1 MLKTIDTDTGE
12 PASDASVNRQHRAGA
27 DEGAPDGP
35 RRRLSAVT
43 ATRAVAQAVI
53 AAVILV
59 GAVYTYFHLVGT
71 REPIPSRPEREQVY
85 VVRTVAA
92 SVGDQR
98 PIISLYGEVV
108 AARTVE
114 LRALVAGK
122 IVNVSDNLQA
132 GSPVDAG
139 DSLVEIDRFAYEGAL
154 VEAKANLAE
163 ARARL
168 IEAEGGVAR
177 ERANV
182 DFAQEQLTFAERDLE
197 RGRQLLARGSA
208 TERTIDDRALV
219 VSQRRQ
225 QLDQRRSAL
234 AVEDARVEQQKATIA
249 RLEWKLQEA
258 EQALAD
264 TTLAAPFDAVVRSE
278 GAAVGRLVNVNDVV
292 AVLYDRN
299 ALEARFTLSDNQ
311 YGRLLGE
318 NGTLFGREVEVIWY
332 IGNDP
337 VTFSAQI
344 VRVGA
349 DVASERG
356 GVDVFARIEAD
367 EAEVPLRPGAFVEL
381 RVPDKLYPQAVRLP
395 ETAIYGGKHVYA
407 VVEDRLERRNV
418 NVIAYEGSD
427 VIVQGDIAEG
437 ERILR
442 TQISQ
447 IGNGLLVRE
456 EGQTTAGPGPPGK
469 SPDAPASEG
478 ARP

>member
-1 MLKTIDTDTGE
+1 MLKTIDTETEAPTSGSS
-12 PASDASVNRQHRAGA
+12 ATRQDQACAG
-27 DEGAPDGP
+27 DGAPDGLP
-35 RRRLSAVT
+35 RRFSALT
-43 ATRAVAQAVI
+43 ATRALAQVVI
-53 AAVILV
+53 AAVILA
-59 GAVYTYFHLVGT
+59 GAVYTYFHLVET
-71 REPIPSRPEREQVY
+71 RKPIPSRPEREQVY
-85 VVRTVAA
+85 VVRSVEA
-92 SVGDQR
+92 SIGDQR
-98 PIISLYGEVV
+98 PIISLYGEIV

-132 GSPVDAG
+132 GAPVDAG

-154 VEAKANLAE
+154 VEARANLAE

-168 IEAEGGVAR
+168 IELEGGVTL

-182 DFAQEQLTFAERDLE
+182 EFAQEQLSFAERDLE
-197 RGRQLLARGSA
+197 RGQQLLARGSA
-208 TERTIDDRALV
+208 TERTIDDRGLI

-234 AVEDARVEQQKATIA
+234 AVEEARVEQQKATIA
-249 RLEWKLQEA
+249 RLDWKLQEA

-264 TTLAAPFDAVVRSE
+264 TTLAAPFDAVVRTE
-278 GAAVGRLVNVNDVV
+278 GAEVGRLVNVNDVV
-292 AVLYDRN
+292 AVLYDRD

-311 YGRLLGE
+311 YGRLLDETGK
-318 NGTLFGREVEVIWY
+318 LFGRKVEVIWY
-332 IGNDP
+332 IGNEP
-337 VTFSAQI
+337 VTFTGQI

-356 GVDVFARIEAD
+356 GVDVFARIEAGD
-367 EAEVPLRPGAFVEL
+367 TEVPLRPGAFVEL
-381 RVPDKLYPQAVRLP
+381 RIPDRLYERAVRLP

-407 VVEDRLERRNV
+407 IVDDRLERRDV
-418 NVIAYEGSD
+418 DVIAYEGSD
-427 VIVQGDIAEG
+427 VIVQGDIADG

-469 SPDAPASEG
+469 PPAAASSEG